1 MSDRIETFAVGQTV
15 RVLAATRSGDI
26 TVVAGEAGTVRVA
39 VDGSGAGNYEIDQI
53 GDVISVEPRRKGRFI
68 GSSTDIVLT
77 VPSESNLELSCT
89 SGDIS
94 VQGPVLELRASV
106 ASGDVRVD
114 HVATICR
121 VNSAS
126 GDIRLNWAQDAEVNT
141 ASGTVRLGRVDRSLR
156 INAASGNV
164 YIDEIGESA
173 ICKVAS
179 SDVRI
184 GAFDGSEFRLKSM
197 SGDLVLGLPRRRT
210 IDLDFTSLSGK
221 LRNKLPKG
229 DGSPSEKLVMIAV
242 AAVSGNVTLTAA
254 KS

>member
-1 MSDRIETFAVGQTV
+1 
-15 RVLAATRSGDI
+15 
-26 TVVAGEAGTVRVA
+26 
-39 VDGSGAGNYEIDQI
+39 
-53 GDVISVEPRRKGRFI
+53 
-68 GSSTDIVLT
+68 
-77 VPSESNLELSCT
+77 
-89 SGDIS
+89 
-94 VQGPVLELRASV
+94 
-106 ASGDVRVD
+106 
-114 HVATICR
+114 
-121 VNSAS
+121 
-126 GDIRLNWAQDAEVNT
+126 VNT